1 MRAKEFY
8 GIYGSVDKKKIEIE
22 NIYEKLIKI

>member
-8 GIYGSVDKKKIEIE
+8 GIYGSVDKKIEIE